1 MLRTVRLSH
10 ASAISLAPAL
20 TMSLCLS
27 LSVSLGGC
35 GGQTLPAGA
44 QPPTP
49 TTDAGAGAGPGNGP
63 GGMKPPPPGMGMDGG
78 PGMGP
83 GAGPGMGMNM
93 GTTTVGVPT
102 SGPPRVIWTGG
113 GPSGLT
119 PLAPGCTPASAL
131 ECPTVS
137 GTCATSATS
146 HPTGTQIGSI
156 CFYGSSG
163 TTTTTTTSSSPEA
176 TLEYLHETAGGQ
188 EYYRYRITFDPTFAD
203 NTYGANA
210 VGWGQR
216 GHTFSDLVG
225 SDHLELQLFDGSSA
239 NTLVLE
245 IKLDYVSVDTA
256 ATCGY
261 ASLGVSGAEG
271 MVLIGDAKYILGA
284 TTSIARDLNGCGYC
298 SNAACGG
305 SCTVNSPSTDSTF
318 SANASAPNWDY
329 RVQYE
334 VWVDAAVFAGKGF
347 GGANVPYVHASPSK
361 ASSDT
366 IVVTPKPCPTGG
378 GGGGGCPTGTTAYL
392 TSEGAQTCVP
402 TPSGGGCPGGYTNY
416 LVSEGAVCVP
426 TPNGGACPTGYQ
438 VDPTSEGARCI

>member
-1 MLRTVRLSH
+1 MVRTVRLSR
-10 ASAISLAPAL
+10 AAKLSLAPAV
-20 TMSLCLS
+20 TMSLCFSIS
-27 LSVSLGGC
+27 LPLGGC

-44 QPPTP
+44 QPPNP
-49 TTDAGAGAGPGNGP
+49 GVDAGAGSGGMGP
-63 GGMKPPPPGMGMDGG
+63 GGMKPPPPGMGM
-78 PGMGP
+78 
-83 GAGPGMGMNM
+83 GPGMGMSM
-93 GTTTVGVPT
+93 GTTIVGVPT
-102 SGPPRVIWTGG
+102 SGPPGVTLTGG
-113 GPSGLT
+113 GPAGST

-131 ECPTVS
+131 ECPTVN
-137 GTCATSATS
+137 GTCATSATA
-146 HPTGTQIGSI
+146 HPTGTQTGSI
-156 CFYGSSG
+156 CFYGPAA
-163 TTTTTTTSSSPEA
+163 TTTTTTSSTPAA

-188 EYYRYRITFDPTFAD
+188 EYYRYRVTFDPNFAD
-203 NTYGANA
+203 NTYGTNA
-210 VGWGQR
+210 FGWGQH
-216 GHTFSDLVG
+216 GHTFNDLVG

-245 IKLDYVSVDTA
+245 IKLDYVSVDA
-256 ATCGY
+256 AASCGY
-261 ASLGVSGAEG
+261 GALGVSGGEG

-305 SCTVNSPSTDSTF
+305 SCTVNSPSTDANF

-361 ASSDT
+361 ASSNT

-378 GGGGGCPTGTTAYL
+378 GGGGCSVGSTAYL
-392 TSEGAQTCVP
+392 TSEGQQTCVP
-402 TPSGGGCPGGYTNY
+402 TPSGGGCPAGYTNY

-426 TPNGGACPTGYQ
+426 TPSDGACPAGYH
-438 VDPTSEGARCI
+438 VDPTSEGSRCI